1 MATDNKDFK
10 VKNGLAVANGGIFGG
25 TVTVAAP
32 TQNTHAATKQ
42 YVDEKEIFVATES
55 SAPETAINGQLYIDT
70 ISQRLAF
77 YIDGTWH
84 TLTTF
89 NDIQDIPQH
98 IHDTAI
104 DGTGLVI
111 SRYQD
116 AGYYND
122 ASSTPVDAGNYNT
135 NSWTVTWDGGLAIDN
150 FN

>member
-55 SAPETAINGQLYIDT
+55 SAPDTAVNGQLYIDT
-70 ISQRLAF
+70 ITNRLAF
-77 YIDGTWH
+77 YVNGVWH

-104 DGTGLVI
+104 DGTGFIV
-111 SRYQD
+111 SQYQD

-122 ASSTPVDAGNYNT
+122 ASATPVDAGNYNT
-135 NSWTVTWDGGLAIDN
+135 NSWTVTWDGGLITDS

>member
-1 MATDNKDFK
+1 MATENKDFK

-42 YVDEKEIFVATES
+42 YVDEKEILVATES
-55 SAPETAINGQLYIDT
+55 SAPEAAVNGQLYIDT
-70 ISQRLAF
+70 VSNRLAF
-77 YIDGTWH
+77 FVDGTWY

-89 NDIQDIPQH
+89 NDILNIPQH

-104 DGTGLVI
+104 DGTGFVV
-111 SRYQD
+111 SQYQD

-122 ASSTPVDAGNYNT
+122 SSSIPVDAGNYNT
-135 NSWTVTWDGGLAIDN
+135 NSWTVTWDGGLAVDN

>member
-42 YVDEKEIFVATES
+42 YVDEKEILVATES
-55 SAPETAINGQLYIDT
+55 SAPDTAVNGQLYIDT
-70 ISQRLAF
+70 VTNRLAF
-77 YIDGTWH
+77 YIGGTWH
-84 TLTTF
+84 TVTTF

-104 DGTGLVI
+104 DGTGLIV
-111 SRYQD
+111 SQYQD
-116 AGYYND
+116 SGYYNE
-122 ASSTPVDAGNYNT
+122 SSGTPVDAGNYNT
-135 NSWTVTWDGGLAIDN
+135 NSWTVTWDGGLITDA

>member
-55 SAPETAINGQLYIDT
+55 SAPDSAVNGQLYIDT
-70 ISQRLAF
+70 TTNRLAF
-77 YIDGTWH
+77 YVNGVWH

-104 DGTGLVI
+104 DGTGFIV
-111 SRYQD
+111 SQYQD
-116 AGYYND
+116 AGFYND
-122 ASSTPVDAGNYNT
+122 ASGTPVDAGNYNT
-135 NSWTVTWDGGLAIDN
+135 NSWTVTWDGGLITDA

>member
-42 YVDEKEIFVATES
+42 YVDEKEILVATES
-55 SAPETAINGQLYIDT
+55 SAPEAAVNGQLYIDT
-70 ISQRLAF
+70 VTNRLAF
-77 YIDGTWH
+77 FVDGTWH

-104 DGTGLVI
+104 DGTGFIV
-111 SRYQD
+111 SQYQD
-116 AGYYND
+116 AGYYNES
-122 ASSTPVDAGNYNT
+122 SSTPVDAGNYNT
-135 NSWTVTWDGGLAIDN
+135 NSWTVTWDGGLAVDN

>member
-42 YVDEKEIFVATES
+42 YVDEKEVLVATES
-55 SAPETAINGQLYIDT
+55 SAPASAVNGQLYIDT
-70 ISQRLAF
+70 VTNRLAF
-77 YIDGTWH
+77 FVGGTWH

-104 DGTGLVI
+104 DGTGLIV
-111 SRYQD
+111 SRFQD
-116 AGYYND
+116 AGYYNE
-122 ASSTPVDAGNYNT
+122 AGSTPVDAGSYNT
-135 NSWTVTWDGGLAIDN
+135 NSWTATWDGGLAIDN